1 MNMKAITLCF
11 CLFAFVLNSG
21 LAQDAKP
28 ETPAAKVPAPVKHVN
43 ASEAEKVIKETKE
56 VVVLD
61 IRTADE
67 FKRGHIKGAKNID
80 FYADDFKAQV
90 DKLDK
95 SKTYVLHC
103 ASGGRSTMCLPVL
116 SELKFQSVY
125 HLDGGFKAWEKAGK
139 PVEK

>member
-1 MNMKAITLCF
+1 MKAITLCL
-11 CLFAFVLNSG
+11 CLSAFALSPV
-21 LAQDAKP
+21 LAQEAKP
-28 ETPAAKVPAPVKHVN
+28 ETPATKVAAPVQHVN
-43 ASEAEKVIKETKE
+43 AEQAEKVIQETKD

-95 SKTYVLHC
+95 SKTYVVHC

-116 SELKFQSVY
+116 KELKFQSIY
-125 HLDGGFKAWEKAGK
+125 HLDGGFKAWDKAGK

>member
-1 MNMKAITLCF
+1 MNIKISTLCL
-11 CLFAFVLNSG
+11 CLFALVLSPG
-21 LAQDAKP
+21 LAQEAKP
-28 ETPAAKVPAPVKHVN
+28 ETPAAKVPAAVKHVN
-43 ASEAEKVIKETKE
+43 AEQAEKVIQETKD

-80 FYADDFKAQV
+80 FYADDFKAQI

-95 SKTYVLHC
+95 SKTYVVHC